1 MARVGDQERERAARQ
16 LRGHY
21 LRGRLTEDELDDR
34 LPVAL
39 TARSHGDVR
48 RAFDDLPAGWRDGV
62 EEVRAAF
69 DETRV
74 VLRRLGVVVAAGAIW
89 AVVSLAIVLGLA
101 LAAAIGDVSD
111 QAVAAV
117 VLVWLL
123 VTYLAGRAVLR
134 TFRRR

>member
-34 LPVAL
+34 LAVAL
-39 TARSHGDVR
+39 TARSHRDVS

-74 VLRRLGVVVAAGAIW
+74 ALRRVGVVVAAGAIW

-101 LAAAIGDVSD
+101 LAAAIGDVSE

>member
-21 LRGRLTEDELDDR
+21 LRGRLSEDELDDR
-34 LPVAL
+34 LAVAL
-39 TARSHGDVR
+39 TARSHRDVR
-48 RAFDDLPAGWRDGV
+48 RAFDDLPAGWRDGM
-62 EEVRAAF
+62 EEVRAALE
-69 DETRV
+69 ETRV
-74 VLRRLGVVVAAGAIW
+74 ALRRLGVMVAAGAIW
-89 AVVSLAIVLGLA
+89 LVVSLAIVLGLG